1 MTQPNI
7 VGKVWRFGISFDPIL
22 RLDENKNDPRIIV
35 LSVDIV
41 RGLGVIGWYHFIK
54 STNGE

>member
-1 MTQPNI
+1 MTQHNI
-7 VGKVWRFGISFDPIL
+7 VGKIRRCRISFDPIL
-22 RLDENKNDPRIIV
+22 RLDENKNDARIIV

-41 RGLGVIGWYHFIK
+41 RGLGMIGWHHFIK

>member
-1 MTQPNI
+1 MTQHDI

-22 RLDENKNDPRIIV
+22 RLDENKNDAKIIV

-41 RGLGVIGWYHFIK
+41 RV
-54 STNGE
+54 

>member
-1 MTQPNI
+1 MTRRNI
-7 VGKVWRFGISFDPIL
+7 VGKIRRFGLSFDLIL
-22 RLDENKNDPRIIV
+22 GLDENKNDARIIV

-41 RGLGVIGWYHFIK
+41 RGLVMIGWHHFIK